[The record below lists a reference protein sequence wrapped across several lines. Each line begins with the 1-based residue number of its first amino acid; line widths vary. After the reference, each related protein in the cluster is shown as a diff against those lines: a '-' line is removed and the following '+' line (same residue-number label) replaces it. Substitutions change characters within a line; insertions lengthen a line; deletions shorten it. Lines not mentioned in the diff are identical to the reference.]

1 MTESSK
7 PSRDSGQTLTLGLTT
22 LVFMCPAYGRK
33 KVASGLCLDACGVG
47 RRDSFL
53 KVTAVSFWKELLRN
67 LGTFFYAVSKNVES
81 RHCFPGSKDT
91 LDSLPPSHSLQSS
104 GRGSRRHADT
114 GLLTLSTGGG
124 LLPTNYY
131 TMEKHLCSWPIWVQG
146 NELTF

>member
-7 PSRDSGQTLTLGLTT
+7 PSRDWGQTLALGLTT
-22 LVFMCPAYGRK
+22 LVFMCPADERK

-67 LGTFFYAVSKNVES
+67 LGTSFYALSKHVES
-81 RHCFPGSKDT
+81 RHCFPESKDT
-91 LDSLPPSHSLQSS
+91 SDSLPPSNSLQSS
-104 GRGSRRHADT
+104 GRGSRTHADM

-124 LLPTNYY
+124 LLPTNYD
-131 TMEKHLCSWPIWVQG
+131 TME
-146 NELTF
+146 NTFVFLANLGTRE